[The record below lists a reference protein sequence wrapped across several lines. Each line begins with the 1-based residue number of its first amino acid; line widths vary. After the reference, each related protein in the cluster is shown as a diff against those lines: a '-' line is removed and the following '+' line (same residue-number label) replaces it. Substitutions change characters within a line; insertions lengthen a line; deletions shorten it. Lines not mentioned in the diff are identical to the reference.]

1 MRLPPLRTAFFT
13 LATTGLALGPWT
25 CTGCSS
31 DQGGGANRPV
41 VRASAA
47 AKDAAQHA
55 NALGFRLLQQLVAG
69 KERSNVAMSGL
80 SAAMALALFHE
91 ACHGDSRRVLAAAL
105 GYPGAADGAG
115 TEGVVA
121 EGYGD
126 LLAVLQGRTAAT
138 IRFANAVYVHQDVAI
153 LPDFLAVAQQRFG
166 AVVRSRPFAEPKT
179 LAELNGWV
187 AQQTDGMIPAILDQ
201 MDPANFAILLNALYF
216 QGQWQQEFDPTRTK
230 PRDFH
235 PEEGA
240 SFQVP
245 MMQDRVMAVVHHDE
259 TLGAVRM
266 PYRGGDYSMVVVM
279 PLAGRQLADLRTE
292 LTESRWRALWA
303 SLAREASETA
313 VGLPKFRVA
322 ATHALNKPLQAL
334 GLGPALEAGKA
345 DYSRLAA
352 GMDATVPVE
361 AKVTQRVVVEVE
373 EKGSK
378 AAAVTAVEMKV
389 ASAPMP
395 PVFQPYFDRP
405 FLFAIVEQ
413 QTGVILFLG
422 QIVDPRS

>member
-1 MRLPPLRTAFFT
+1 MRLPSLRTAFFT
-13 LATTGLALGPWT
+13 IATTGLALGSWI
-25 CTGCSS
+25 CTGCTSEP
-31 DQGGGANRPV
+31 GGGAARPV

-47 AKDAAQHA
+47 AKVAAQHA
-55 NALGFRLLQQLVAG
+55 NALGFRLLQQLVAN
-69 KERSNVAMSGL
+69 KERSNVALSGL

-105 GYPGAADGAG
+105 GYPGAAEGTG
-115 TEGVVA
+115 TEGAVA

-138 IRFANAVYVHQDVAI
+138 IRFANAVYVREDVVV

-201 MDPANFAILLNALYF
+201 MDPANFTILLNALYF
-216 QGQWQQEFDPTRTK
+216 QGQWQQQFDPARTK

-279 PLAGRQLADLRTE
+279 PLAKRKLAALRGE
-292 LTESRWRALWA
+292 LAGERWRELWSAL
-303 SLAREASETA
+303 SREAVETS

-322 ATHALNKPLQAL
+322 ATHALNQPLQAL

-361 AKVTQRVVVEVE
+361 AMVTQRVVVEVE
-373 EKGSK
+373 ETGSK
-378 AAAVTAVEMKV
+378 AAAVTMVEMKLT
-389 ASAPMP
+389 SAPMP
-395 PVFQPYFDRP
+395 PVFEPYFDRP

-422 QIVDPRS
+422 QVVDPRS